1 MTRALS
7 YVPDE
12 INSYRPSGWS
22 LGQENG
28 HWDPAKSTWSIQVF
42 DVAGQDWQV
51 AVKSVE
57 GEKMGRLQA
66 LKRAM
71 DRVYREGLG

>member
-12 INSYRPSGWS
+12 IKSYLPSGWS
-22 LGQENG
+22 LGAENG
-28 HWDPAKSTWSIQVF
+28 HWDEKKRSWEIQVF
-42 DVAGQDWQV
+42 DVADQDWQV
-51 AVKSVE
+51 AVKAADAD
-57 GEKMGRLQA
+57 KMGRLEA

-71 DRVYREGLG
+71 DRVWREGLG

>member
-12 INSYRPSGWS
+12 IKSYLPSGWS
-22 LGQENG
+22 LAAENG
-28 HWDPAKSTWSIQVF
+28 RWDAAKSTWTIQVF
-42 DVAGQDWQV
+42 DVADHDWQV
-51 AVKSVE
+51 AVKSAE
-57 GEKMGRLQA
+57 AEKMGRLEA